1 MNPSPYRLPGTYFPI
16 CKSYPSSLYGE
27 CYLCRRGLTRFLQWI
42 RRLKS
47 DSIVDINDTVVEG

>member
-1 MNPSPYRLPGTYFPI
+1 MALLNAIYFPI
-16 CKSYPSSLYGE
+16 PTLPLYGE

-47 DSIVDINDTVVEG
+47 DSIVDINDTVVEE